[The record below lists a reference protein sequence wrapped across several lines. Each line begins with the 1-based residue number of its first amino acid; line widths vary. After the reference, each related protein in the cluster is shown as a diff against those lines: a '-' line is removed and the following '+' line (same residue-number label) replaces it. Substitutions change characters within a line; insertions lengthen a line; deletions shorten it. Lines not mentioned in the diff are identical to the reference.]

1 MSEVLHIGNDEYT
14 ERQPES
20 KSSQPQTKWVED
32 SQHNCPPI
40 TAGDT
45 ESGFR
50 SREEKPLPAPIS
62 EGETLILAETPG
74 STGSMEVTFDCEYD
88 LEAYLED
95 FSRLT
100 RKGKFDA
107 AKDLFE
113 SCPSDLKDH
122 PEFVLDFVDTLL
134 KQGAYE
140 TLVKFAKD
148 KDSTLVKQLSD
159 CGQIPSQYLRSVF
172 ELGKRRA
179 FGYLLDGEMK
189 NVETDEVQLKSL
201 ANLRTLI
208 QFRSVQLLCNIVRL
222 DSELVKYTKL
232 PEDAHQDPE
241 SIIDSS
247 LNWHSLYKHL
257 LSTNRIWDMRD
268 LFLALCSRYGV
279 ADAITL
285 FFKSRQQAA
294 SKNIPKPDKLEFS
307 GWFHFVFDWTHR
319 SHGDESTDL
328 ALLDLLVTIS
338 LQLLSHSSQ
347 HDPSIT
353 KIVNQAMAHT
363 NQFAISLSLSN
374 PENVQ
379 TSPYLKWALATQ
391 RLARELPSNPRQTPD
406 YKYIKQSQGAVIFT
420 SNLPIYVPLSPH
432 NLTPVHWKRQSRST
446 PENLLTLGLEI
457 SRKNGDYSLVVQ
469 YLQEMFYTSESP
481 SEVLNELSHIQ
492 ADMQGDKI
500 GCLQTCLTKYLF
512 AGDKTAMENLSNEL
526 KEFEEKTEESDFSS
540 RRIGPLTRWCQRGIQ
555 AALNERLH
563 GEKISTNSYLKEQ
576 ENAYQKLPYDF
587 KRLLAELGKE
597 CGTHE
602 FEFTDEMVPKE
613 FTEPCKGTI
622 YRDDNFIICDSS
634 GYFTRLF
641 EESRHEEVLI
651 EI

>member
-45 ESGFR
+45 E
-50 SREEKPLPAPIS
+50 
-62 EGETLILAETPG
+62 TETPG

-179 FGYLLDGEMK
+179 FGYLLDVEMK

-208 QFRSVQLLCNIVRL
+208 QF
-222 DSELVKYTKL
+222 
-232 PEDAHQDPE
+232 
-241 SIIDSS
+241 
-247 LNWHSLYKHL
+247 
-257 LSTNRIWDMRD
+257 RIWDMRD